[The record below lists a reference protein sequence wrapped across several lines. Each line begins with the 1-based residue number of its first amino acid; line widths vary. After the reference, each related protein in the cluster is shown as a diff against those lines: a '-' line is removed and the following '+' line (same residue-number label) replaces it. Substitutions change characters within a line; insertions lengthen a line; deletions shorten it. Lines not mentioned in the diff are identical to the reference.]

1 MCGRS
6 PGGGQ
11 SPAARRRR
19 ICVRSL
25 SQLQTE
31 FLSDLGKGE
40 MLGAINLNAW
50 QAMKR
55 EHASLKRAEPA
66 AGIPKA
72 FQSQNLH
79 ARRQPKAFPFRRGRN
94 VNGMAHRGKAHL
106 IPFPFQPASRHSRK
120 LRPKSS
126 LTRMK
131 GNRVRG
137 GALGHLQMK
146 RARVPST
153 RASLSGM
160 GER

>member
-1 MCGRS
+1 
-6 PGGGQ
+6 
-11 SPAARRRR
+11 
-19 ICVRSL
+19 
-25 SQLQTE
+25 
-31 FLSDLGKGE
+31 

-79 ARRQPKAFPFRRGRN
+79 VRRQPKAFPFRRGRN

-131 GNRVRG
+131 GDRVAG
-137 GALGHLQMK
+137 
-146 RARVPST
+146 RARPSANEEGP
-153 RASLSGM
+153 RAKHAGPRSLGL